1 MVMVFRENSTV
12 EEFIMKLLYVK
23 IVFMNSG
30 GIKMIGVMQFG
41 ETFTT
46 DIGKLLLDCVL
57 PYLPVY

>member
-1 MVMVFRENSTV
+1 M